1 VTLWHQIVR
10 RTAAVRRAA
19 RTCAIAL
26 ASVAGGTML
35 QSGQAFAQ
43 RAGSA
48 GTIPG
53 VAYTIR
59 VASQPRSGTGLAA
72 AAADAAE
79 SYVGHAVFAAN
90 RGRLDIVE
98 GAAEPTLGAGDY
110 ILFDTT
116 AVVVVHPQTRE
127 FTIVRRDSSLNDLD
141 RLNALGVTVTL
152 SDVKVQ
158 LDSLGP
164 SDTIAGIPT
173 THYRMTTAFNMS
185 VAAAAMVQRMGT
197 EAVTDYWVAVVPG
210 LPNNP
215 LLRANGIPGGAGM
228 TGLFRDLE
236 RRVDSA
242 SARMGKAV
250 TLRSK
255 TVTRLI
261 EGPGSS
267 ATVEQ
272 TSEVSDVVRRLVD
285 EDLLMLPPDYK
296 YRPPPGAA
304 ADTVLDAGAK
314 WRRPPR

>member
-1 VTLWHQIVR
+1 MKPPDRAL
-10 RTAAVRRAA
+10 RTV
-19 RTCAIAL
+19 AIGFAL
-26 ASVAGGTML
+26 ALAGATAH
-35 QSGQAFAQ
+35 SGQAFAQ
-43 RAGSA
+43 RGGSA
-48 GTIPG
+48 GAIPG

-59 VASQPRSGTGLAA
+59 VASQPRSGVGLAGVATEA
-72 AAADAAE
+72 AQ

-98 GAAEPTLGAGDY
+98 GAAEPTLTVGDY
-110 ILFDTT
+110 VLFDTT
-116 AVVVVHPQTRE
+116 ALVVVHPKTRE
-127 FTIVRRDSSLNDLD
+127 FTIVRRDSSLTDLD

-164 SDTIAGIPT
+164 SDTVAGFAT
-173 THYRMTTAFNMS
+173 MHYRMTTAFNMS
-185 VAAAAMVQRMGT
+185 VEAATMVQRMGT

-215 LLRANGIPGGAGM
+215 LLRANGVPGRAGM
-228 TGLFRDLE
+228 TGLFRELE

-255 TVTRLI
+255 TVSRLI

-272 TSEVSDVVRRLVD
+272 TSEVSDIVRRFVD
-285 EDLLMLPPDYK
+285 EDLLILPADYK
-296 YRPPPGAA
+296 YRSPTGAA
-304 ADTVLDAGAK
+304 ADTVLDLGAK
-314 WRRPPR
+314 WRRPPD

>member
-1 VTLWHQIVR
+1 MKPSDR
-10 RTAAVRRAA
+10 PA
-19 RTCAIAL
+19 RTVVIAFAVIL
-26 ASVAGGTML
+26 GGTMS
-35 QSGQAFAQ
+35 QSARAFAQ
-43 RAGSA
+43 RAGST

-59 VASQPRSGTGLAA
+59 VVSQPRPGAGFEGIAPEAA
-72 AAADAAE
+72 Q

-90 RGRLDIVE
+90 RGRLDIVQ
-98 GAAEPTLGAGDY
+98 GAAEPTLSAGDY

-116 AVVVVHPQTRE
+116 ALVVVHPRTHE
-127 FTIVRRDSSLNDLD
+127 FTIVRRDSSLSDLD

-164 SDTIAGIPT
+164 SDTIAGFPT

-185 VAAAAMVQRMGT
+185 VEAASMMQRMGT

-215 LLRANGIPGGAGM
+215 LLRANGVPGGAGM

-255 TVTRLI
+255 TVSRLI

-267 ATVEQ
+267 ASVEQ

-285 EDLLMLPPDYK
+285 EDLLILPADYK
-296 YRPPPGAA
+296 YRPPSGAT

>member
-1 VTLWHQIVR
+1 MKPSDRAT
-10 RTAAVRRAA
+10 RTVAVGL
-19 RTCAIAL
+19 AL
-26 ASVAGGTML
+26 ALGAPMSQAGR
-35 QSGQAFAQ
+35 ARAQ

-53 VAYTIR
+53 IAYTIR
-59 VASQPRSGTGLAA
+59 VASQPRSGAGLAGVA
-72 AAADAAE
+72 SDAAQ
-79 SYVGHAVFAAN
+79 SYVGHALFAAN

-98 GAAEPTLGAGDY
+98 GAAEPTLDTGDY

-116 AVVVVHPQTRE
+116 ALVVVHPKTRE
-127 FTIVRRDSSLNDLD
+127 FTIVRRDSSLTDLD

-164 SDTIAGIPT
+164 SDTIASFPT
-173 THYRMTTAFNMS
+173 AHYRMTTAFNMS
-185 VAAAAMVQRMGT
+185 VEAASMVQRMGT

-255 TVTRLI
+255 TVSRLI

-285 EDLLMLPPDYK
+285 EDLLILPADYK
-296 YRPPPGAA
+296 YRAPPGAS
-304 ADTVLDAGAK
+304 ADTLLDAGAK
-314 WRRPPR
+314 WRRPPV